1 MSRLRL
7 PISLDSLAALFIMLG
22 SKGSGDLAVEDGDGG
37 LHLFFEDFFV
47 VLEKLLEDIV
57 DKVPDAAGRPVSG
70 T

>member
-22 SKGSGDLAVEDGDGG
+22 SKGGGNLAVEDGDGG

-47 VLEKLLEDIV
+47 VLEKLFEDIV